1 MRGIT
6 SMGTPESWWQEAK
19 FGMFI
24 HYGLYS
30 MLAGEYNGNRTDN
43 IAEWIMH
50 DLDIPREEYRKL
62 AQSFT
67 AEDFNLEEVVLLAK
81 RSGMKYVVLTSKHH
95 EGFALYDSAVSDYT
109 SMRAAPCKRD
119 FVRELKD
126 ACQKYGLRFGLYYS
140 QAQDWDDPDA
150 CRDGFGP
157 EGKDFDQYFHTKC
170 LPQITELLMN
180 YGQLDLLWL
189 DTPMY
194 MTKKQSETIR
204 SLVKRLQPH
213 CMISGRIG
221 NGLGD
226 YMTTGDNFFP
236 ALPYPGA
243 FEVPAT
249 INNTWGYNAFD
260 THWKSAK
267 QIVRSLVKIVS
278 RGGNYLLNIGPMGS
292 GKIPEPSIE
301 VLENVG
307 LFMQKNAESIYGT
320 KTLPLYPYDIDW
332 GFFTAKKRKLFLHI
346 FEEKEQAYLLNI
358 TNTPIRCYRLS
369 DRLELKLKVRVT
381 CEGDSSWLIN
391 LPPREA
397 DEVDQVI
404 CIELAEDD
412 VIFEPIR
419 G

>member
-1 MRGIT
+1 MN
-6 SMGTPESWWQEAK
+6 TPQLWWREAK

-30 MLAGEYNGNRTDN
+30 LLAGEYKGKRTEN

-50 DLDIPREEYRKL
+50 DLDIPKEDYRKL
-62 AQSFT
+62 ANDFT
-67 AEDFNLEEVVLLAK
+67 AKDLDLKAIAHLAK
-81 RSGMKYVVLTSKHH
+81 QAGMKYIVLTSKHH
-95 EGFALYDSAVSDYT
+95 EGFALYDSKVSDYT
-109 SMRAAPCKRD
+109 SMKAAPSKRD
-119 FVRELKD
+119 FVRELRE
-126 ACQKYGLRFGLYYS
+126 ACTQEGLHFGLYYS

-157 EGKDFDQYFHTKC
+157 EGKDFDAYLQNKC
-170 LPQITELLMN
+170 LPQITEILTN
-180 YGQLDLLWL
+180 YGQLDVLWL

-194 MTKKQSETIR
+194 MTTEQSKSIKD
-204 SLVKRLQPH
+204 LVKRLQPN
-213 CMISGRIG
+213 CIISGRIG

-226 YMTTGDNFFP
+226 YMTTGDNFLP
-236 ALPYPGA
+236 ALPYPGD

-260 THWKSAK
+260 PHWKSAK
-267 QIVRSLVKIVS
+267 QILKSLVKIVS

-292 GKIPEPSIE
+292 GKVPEASVE
-301 VLENVG
+301 VLQEVG
-307 LFMQKNAESIYGT
+307 KFMEKNGDSIYGT
-320 KTLPLYPYDIDW
+320 KTLPIYPYDIDW
-332 GFFTAKKRKLFLHI
+332 GYFTAKKGKLFLHV
-346 FEEKEQAYLLNI
+346 FENKEQAYLLNI
-358 TNTPIRCYRLS
+358 ANKPIRCYRLS
-369 DRLELKLKVRVT
+369 DGMSLTLKERVT
-381 CEGDSSWLIN
+381 CEGDSSWLIK

-412 VIFEPIR
+412 VVFEPIR